1 MGKYRR
7 GENTGTRGDIRITE
21 DEEGHSVIRVGTE
34 EMVGAVKKAVSN
46 EKGVTIE
53 KIGGEKKVCL
63 SEPGKNYGDSICQI
77 MDDLEE

>member
-1 MGKYRR
+1 MGDYKR

-21 DEEGHSVIRVGTE
+21 DTRGLSVIRVGTM
-34 EMVGAVKKAVSN
+34 EMKEAVRKAISN

-53 KIGGEKKVCL
+53 KIGGEKDICL

-77 MDDLEE
+77 MKDLEE